1 MFACERNPSE
11 SYWSDRGKRENMLKL
26 ASLLDSGSVLLS
38 EDVLDLRPL
47 KN

>member
-1 MFACERNPSE
+1 MRVIGVTE
-11 SYWSDRGKRENMLKL
+11 GKRENMLKL